1 MRNTLKAILLS
12 GLLGLSCVT
21 VAGSQADAEK
31 EINYLLDFITASDC
45 NFIRN
50 SDPHSGPDAA
60 DHLRGKYKFD
70 KRHVT
75 SAELF
80 ISRVATRSSTTG
92 TPYTVK
98 CEDHE
103 AQTTDRWLHHVMA
116 KYRNQLD
123 PYRDR

>member
-21 VAGSQADAEK
+21 VAGSQANAEK
-31 EINYLLDFITASDC
+31 EINYLLDFITTSDC
-45 NFIRN
+45 TFIRN
-50 SDPHSGPDAA
+50 SDPYSGPDAA

-103 AQTTDRWLHHVMA
+103 AQTTDRWLHQVMA
-116 KYRNQLD
+116 KYRNQSD